1 MEWPSGAYSHAQHA
15 PCFRFRP
22 HVANTAL
29 TPLPCPVT
37 LLSLPPQEKDE
48 DRARDLS
55 ELLYETAL
63 ITSGFQVDSPK
74 DYASKVFTLMKIALG
89 YDILSEAE
97 AAMEAAQQAQQ
108 AAAAAAPKVEVHSP
122 EVEVQVPRAE
132 APKAAS
138 QPSATPVDA
147 EIVSDDPWKK

>member
-1 MEWPSGAYSHAQHA
+1 MLLQVRARCTPIKPLHLHSTTTT
-15 PCFRFRP
+15 P
-22 HVANTAL
+22 HSSPPVRI
-29 TPLPCPVT
+29 PVT
-37 LLSLPPQEKDE
+37 SSPPPTLPLHSCPPPQEKDE

-97 AAMEAAQQAQQ
+97 EQ
-108 AAAAAAPKVEVHSP
+108 AAAAAPQA
-122 EVEVQVPRAE
+122 AE
-132 APKAAS
+132 AAAAPKAAEAAAV
-138 QPSATPVDA
+138 PKVEATPVDA
-147 EIVSDDPWKK
+147 EVVSDDPWKKSA